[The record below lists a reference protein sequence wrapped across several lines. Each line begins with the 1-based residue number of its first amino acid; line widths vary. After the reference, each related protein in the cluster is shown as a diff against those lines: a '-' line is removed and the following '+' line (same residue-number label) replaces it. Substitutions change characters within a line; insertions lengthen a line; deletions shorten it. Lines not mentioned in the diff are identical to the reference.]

1 MADFICDF
9 STVEG
14 RHKILGDPVAR
25 FILSIDA
32 DYKYDGR
39 SYKLKVT
46 MKKQDEAKDT
56 RELKEPVKTGHVSSF
71 NGEGDTFD
79 LVYFPYITGQAEY
92 EPSYRLVYK
101 FPKTGSKESEGNG
114 EIILRPVELYYKPPH
129 DGSVLTKGEELVWSH
144 IEKETR

>member
-1 MADFICDF
+1 MTNFICDF

-14 RHKILGDPVAR
+14 RHKILGDPTPR
-25 FILSIDA
+25 FILSIKDA

-39 SYKLKVT
+39 SYKLKIT
-46 MKKQDEAKDT
+46 MNKQSESK
-56 RELKEPVKTGHVSSF
+56 
-71 NGEGDTFD
+71 EGDTFD

-101 FPKTGSKESEGNG
+101 FPKTGSKGSEGN
-114 EIILRPVELYYKPPH
+114 EDVILRPVELYYKPPH

-144 IEKETR
+144 IYKKDTPE